1 MCPFGKNTVWSEVG
15 GEKKRVGRE
24 FSLERMKVVSFS
36 LSHYCLNH
44 QRFFCMWGCCL
55 RCIAIA
61 FQMDHLEMF
70 DIKT

>member
-1 MCPFGKNTVWSEVG
+1 MCPFVENRVWSEIG

-36 LSHYCLNH
+36 LSHYCFNH
-44 QRFFCMWGCCL
+44 QRFFCMWGCGL
-55 RCIAIA
+55 WYIDIA
-61 FQMDHLEMF
+61 FQMDNLEML